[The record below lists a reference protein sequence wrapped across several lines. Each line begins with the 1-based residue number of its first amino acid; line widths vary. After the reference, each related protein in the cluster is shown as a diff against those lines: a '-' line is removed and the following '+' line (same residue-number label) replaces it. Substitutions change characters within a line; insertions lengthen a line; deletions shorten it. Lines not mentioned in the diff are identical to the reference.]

1 MEALGAAAS
10 ITQFVLLSLKC
21 VKEAHDAL
29 SQYKDGPDILKRLRN
44 DLLCAQNILETL
56 RHSANVPAN
65 PVLDAHIQQSIEGIC
80 SIAEHLVKLQATPG
94 DNGGKRLWKH
104 LKIVLSEN
112 DMNRIRSE
120 LAQIVNNLNVRLS
133 VLSWNTISQV
143 RDETHQIQ
151 QKMRTM
157 DESLQYHHLLQAS
170 GFQALENNVLTTY
183 NGNHGDLQSRLSSIQ
198 QTINSTSSISMS
210 SSTDMCS
217 LLNEIKD
224 LVVSEAKA
232 TREASTSN
240 NVGSDSTASK
250 PQKSAMLESIERLG
264 ALIDE
269 KRETVDVYAEDDEL
283 AESAIDDL
291 RNMLTAV
298 RGGEDLKL
306 EKELDKGLR
315 RFGRSFGQSKL
326 SINAQSHDSHRVV
339 GRVLSQERHQTQA
352 DIGIGKVS
360 LRVHKRKRKMLAT
373 DNKNVITTAEGHL
386 TDYTMSLLFL
396 PDKRSHHM
404 LMASLTQRELLAGSV
419 SSISR
424 LQVNRLLPLDS
435 PVFRV
440 VAQGNLQG
448 LLQMLQNGEASLRDH
463 AENGASLLFYSMK
476 QPEMCKFLIEEGLDV
491 DHVSFSSRSLPN
503 SKSVNCLQSV
513 MVGMDVHQSKKDLK
527 SINACRRLLLTAGA
541 DPTYVT
547 EVESFLDSV
556 ATNADDEETLALVWN
571 SELIAPFATFQNWRT
586 RAGMS
591 PFLKACT
598 RLDRNKDIISHF
610 LKIGA
615 CIDDRAPDG
624 ATCLRLVLECTTSTI
639 ISFEHLVLL
648 LEHEADPFAKDNE
661 GTSISEVAY
670 NRLGLRD
677 EILGSYGDVWDAALH
692 VSGWDIR
699 QFRTIRR
706 REPRYDE
713 FYTRA
718 DFEQLWRGREDECP
732 YWDDIPWPPLG
743 GEEGDSDFDRDDM
756 SYFEL
761 SSSDISED
769 KDKSGSCGPIQEVRS
784 DSEDEDG
791 GALL

>member
-326 SINAQSHDSHRVV
+326 SINAQ
-339 GRVLSQERHQTQA
+339 
-352 DIGIGKVS
+352 K
-360 LRVHKRKRKMLAT
+360 
-373 DNKNVITTAEGHL
+373 GHL

-648 LEHEADPFAKDNE
+648 LEHGADPFAKDNE

>member
-326 SINAQSHDSHRVV
+326 SINAQ
-339 GRVLSQERHQTQA
+339 
-352 DIGIGKVS
+352 K
-360 LRVHKRKRKMLAT
+360 
-373 DNKNVITTAEGHL
+373 GHL